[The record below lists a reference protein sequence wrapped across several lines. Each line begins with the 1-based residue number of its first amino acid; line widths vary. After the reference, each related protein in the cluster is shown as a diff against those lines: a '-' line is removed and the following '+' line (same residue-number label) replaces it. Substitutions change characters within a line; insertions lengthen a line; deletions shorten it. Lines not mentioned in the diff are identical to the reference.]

1 MIILPSVILSMPAG
15 EDRDFMEQLYREHYR
30 LMFATAWKYSDNKE
44 AVEDIVSD
52 GCLSLMRNL
61 YTLRNL
67 GDHKL
72 KAYIVTTIRNT
83 SFDYFEKQK
92 TSRSVPLDDNEW
104 IGQLTGKHDLERKV
118 FLREELASVCEAI
131 DMLSPNER
139 QVMRMKFFM
148 NLSDEEIAGRVGIS
162 VNSIR
167 SYISR
172 ARKKLKAMIYGE
184 SVRCNLVACLGLLS
198 RD

>member
-83 SFDYFEKQK
+83 SFDYFERLCHNKW
-92 TSRSVPLDDNEW
+92 L
-104 IGQLTGKHDLERKV
+104 I
-118 FLREELASVCEAI
+118 F
-131 DMLSPNER
+131 
-139 QVMRMKFFM
+139 
-148 NLSDEEIAGRVGIS
+148 DE
-162 VNSIR
+162 
-167 SYISR
+167 
-172 ARKKLKAMIYGE
+172 K
-184 SVRCNLVACLGLLS
+184 
-198 RD
+198 

>member
-1 MIILPSVILSMPAG
+1 MIIISII
-15 EDRDFMEQLYREHYR
+15 R
-30 LMFATAWKYSDNKE
+30 LLFK
-44 AVEDIVSD
+44 V
-52 GCLSLMRNL
+52 
-61 YTLRNL
+61 
-67 GDHKL
+67 
-72 KAYIVTTIRNT
+72 NT

-184 SVRCNLVACLGLLS
+184 
-198 RD
+198 

>member
-92 TSRSVPLDDNEW
+92 TSRSVPLDDNEG

-131 DMLSPNER
+131 DMLSPKER

-167 SYISR
+167 SYIRGQGKNS
-172 ARKKLKAMIYGE
+172 KL
-184 SVRCNLVACLGLLS
+184 
-198 RD
+198 

>member
-131 DMLSPNER
+131 DMLSPKER

-148 NLSDEEIAGRVGIS
+148 NFSDEEIAGRVGIS

-184 SVRCNLVACLGLLS
+184 
-198 RD
+198 

>member
-92 TSRSVPLDDNEW
+92 TSRSVPLDDKRDRATNRASMIWKE
-104 IGQLTGKHDLERKV
+104 KY
-118 FLREELASVCEAI
+118 FFREELASVCEAI
-131 DMLSPNER
+131 DMLIPQELTGYENEVFYEFVR
-139 QVMRMKFFM
+139 RR
-148 NLSDEEIAGRVGIS
+148 DCWACGY
-162 VNSIR
+162 IR
-167 SYISR
+167 
-172 ARKKLKAMIYGE
+172 
-184 SVRCNLVACLGLLS
+184 
-198 RD
+198 